1 MWKRCHIYV
10 VPSCKWKNASQ
21 RKVLGFLS
29 PFSSLLFIVFIK
41 YATSTSWHHC
51 SYQSWIMDNNSTHP
65 RSVHPPWNQKRAPL
79 RFCCLEDVFSLDKMV
94 IFQVQNVSFRECK
107 SWKNFH
113 AFGWFVAS
121 AHHNWCSPSNYTSA
135 MIFPESDSNSLLQL
149 HASQIQHQKKKYSP
163 TDTSYQD
170 SAKIYAI

>member
-1 MWKRCHIYV
+1 MKKMPLKGNSSV
-10 VPSCKWKNASQ
+10 FSAPS
-21 RKVLGFLS
+21 FLYCLL
-29 PFSSLLFIVFIK
+29 FSSNMQQVQVDI
-41 YATSTSWHHC
+41 
-51 SYQSWIMDNNSTHP
+51 THP

-79 RFCCLEDVFSLDKMV
+79 RFCCLEEVFSLDKMV
-94 IFQVQNVSFRECK
+94 TFQVQNVSFRECK

-149 HASQIQHQKKKYSP
+149 HASQIQHQKKTAF
-163 TDTSYQD
+163 TDRYIISGQC
-170 SAKIYAI
+170 